1 MNVLILGKGYIG
13 SYLEKYLKTC
23 SSKLKDVRIV
33 SRDLCD
39 YSTVAGLHDLMEQ
52 KWVDFI
58 INCSGYTGK
67 PNVDACEDA
76 KDLCWDLNVTV
87 PSRIAQVC
95 LDNNIP
101 FGQVSSGCIYTGYEK
116 EYSETD
122 IPNFG
127 LYNNESSFYSKS
139 KHAGELALADKNAY
153 IWRIRMPF
161 CNTWSPKNILTK
173 IYKYDKLIS
182 MPNSLTNVNDLC
194 KYIYKFIER
203 EYTKERLPAGIYNVV
218 NEGSLNA
225 RSIVEMM
232 TDHCIKNPNW
242 QFINYNELDIR
253 ANRSNCV
260 LSQDKNKQ
268 YGIDLPDARESVNK
282 ALQEMS
288 KITI

>member
-39 YSTVAGLHDLMEQ
+39 YSTVTGLHDLMEQ

-58 INCSGYTGK
+58 INCSGFTGK

-95 LDNNIP
+95 LENNIP

-139 KHAGELALADKNAY
+139 KHACELALADK
-153 IWRIRMPF
+153 
-161 CNTWSPKNILTK
+161 
-173 IYKYDKLIS
+173 
-182 MPNSLTNVNDLC
+182 
-194 KYIYKFIER
+194 E
-203 EYTKERLPAGIYNVV
+203 
-218 NEGSLNA
+218 
-225 RSIVEMM
+225 
-232 TDHCIKNPNW
+232 
-242 QFINYNELDIR
+242 
-253 ANRSNCV
+253 
-260 LSQDKNKQ
+260 
-268 YGIDLPDARESVNK
+268 
-282 ALQEMS
+282 
-288 KITI
+288 